1 MQRMTQAFFSAVG
14 FITVCFIIFTSFSN
28 LSDANKTTA
37 EQSITSNGEGIP
49 QVVKPIPPIDNP
61 SFAGEA
67 MPLNMDTKERL
78 DRELSVNTYW
88 HSSTIL
94 NLKNAHKYFPII
106 EPILKEMGVPDDF
119 KYLAVAESSLRN
131 VQSSANAKGFWQ
143 FRKLAAKELGLEVND
158 EVDERYHVEKATR
171 AAAGYLTKLYK
182 RFGSWTNAAAAY
194 NVGPTSFAKTL
205 RKQKEQSFYDV
216 NVNDE
221 TGRYIFRLIA
231 IKEIMKNP
239 QNYGFYL
246 DPADLYERI
255 DDVYYVK
262 VDKSVSDWAAFA
274 KHNGVTYRMLKYY
287 NPWLRSGK
295 LTVINNTYKIKLP
308 RNS

>member
-1 MQRMTQAFFSAVG
+1 MQKMTQTFLSAVG
-14 FITVCFIIFTSFSN
+14 FITICFIIFTSFSSLN
-28 LSDANKTTA
+28 DGKKK
-37 EQSITSNGEGIP
+37 TSNDVIETNSVNLP
-49 QVVKPIPPIDNP
+49 QVIKPIPQISKP
-61 SFAGEA
+61 SWAGED
-67 MPLNMDTKERL
+67 MPMNMDTRERL
-78 DRELSVNTYW
+78 DRELSVNSYW
-88 HSSTIL
+88 QSSTLL
-94 NLKNAHKYFPII
+94 NIKNANKFFPII
-106 EPILKEMGVPDDF
+106 EPILAEEGVPDDF

-131 VQSSANAKGFWQ
+131 VQSSAKAKGFWQ

-171 AAAGYLTKLYK
+171 AAAQYLKKLHK

-205 RKQKEQSFYDV
+205 KNQGESSFYDV

-239 QNYGFYL
+239 QNFGFYL
-246 DPADLYERI
+246 EPQDLYEKI
-255 DDVYYVK
+255 DNVYYVE
-262 VDKSVSDWAAFA
+262 VDKSVSDWGEFA
-274 KHNGVTYRMLKYY
+274 RHNGVSYRILKYY

-295 LTVINNTYKIKLP
+295 LTVINNKYLIKLP
-308 RNS
+308 RS